1 MYVTT
6 KINTFGTGTTIV
18 FLVVDSSDSRGN
30 RLSGVRVGSNFD
42 GVEVVLPSN
51 RSFIPTQGLGL
62 GSGMI
67 GIGSGYHRSIIVFG
81 VGVLN
86 FVGSEIFNGNHYLWK
101 KALIQVNRLF

>member
-1 MYVTT
+1 MYGTL
-6 KINTFGTGTTIV
+6 KIHTFGTGTTIV

-30 RLSGVRVGSNFD
+30 RLSGVIVGSNFG
-42 GVEVVLPSN
+42 GVEVALPSN

-62 GSGMI
+62 GSGII

-86 FVGSEIFNGNHYLWK
+86 FVGSEKYNCNLYLLPK
-101 KALIQVNRLF
+101 KL

>member
-1 MYVTT
+1 MHGTI
-6 KINTFGTGTTIV
+6 KLHTFGTGTTIV
-18 FLVVDSSDSRGN
+18 FLVVDSSDSRGK
-30 RLSGVRVGSNFD
+30 RLSGVIVGSNFD

-51 RSFIPTQGLGL
+51 RSFIPLQGLGL

-86 FVGSEIFNGNHYLWK
+86 FVGSEKFNSSHYL
-101 KALIQVNRLF
+101 